1 MKTMRLWL
9 ERDPDMPIVQRLR
22 YAWVEVPLREIL
34 LSGIHPWQGPH
45 SHPTM
50 QRGFTERLNGDGLKI
65 EELVDHGYCLDLHAD
80 IGGYPYAD
88 SSPLERLLEQVGERV
103 RFVGDGFGY
112 QQLLQLAKQQLA
124 QRWTHGKVW
133 QVLGRMGLDF
143 NGLRRFLKG
152 KAPQVKLQSYA
163 DVERY
168 DLAELLTLA
177 DFHDQP
183 DLLIRLAMPGIT
195 FRSDAFIASVTE
207 DGGYLSL
214 LPEISCFQLR
224 VHSGREAVTYNCW
237 RAEETV
243 RLIPD
248 LKEGAGERALARQTA
263 DRWSDGRQR
272 YCFSLGLDDLCDMVE
287 GREADIAFPSL
298 NYVEPVQ
305 PPVSQARVCEVRVAQ
320 YQVTAPVS
328 IHDTAERIRQLLGD
342 YGVSRQ
348 GNKAALAQRLAT
360 LSARVYGEHEG
371 ELNEYFRDH
380 RFIRAGRGGGQQCQI
395 FPLLPGCSLRAMVL
409 TMYLLRHLRGDAIV
423 QVDYED
429 DSYDL
434 PDLALALLER
444 RVQLAGSFLR
454 VEESVWQQKHR
465 QQNHR

>member
-1 MKTMRLWL
+1 MKTMRLRL
-9 ERDPDMPIVQRLR
+9 ERDPDMPVVQRLR
-22 YAWVEVPLREIL
+22 CAWVEVPLREIL

-50 QRGFTERLNGDGLKI
+50 QRGFSDRLNGDGLKI
-65 EELVDHGYCLDLHAD
+65 EELAEHGYCLDIHAD
-80 IGGYPYAD
+80 VGGYPYAD
-88 SSPLERLLEQVGERV
+88 RSPLERLLEQVGERV

-112 QQLLQLAKQQLA
+112 QQLRQMAKERLC
-124 QRWTHGKVW
+124 QRWTHGIVW
-133 QVLGRMGLDF
+133 QILGQMHLDF
-143 NGLRRFLKG
+143 NGLRRFLKAR
-152 KAPQVKLQSYA
+152 APQVRLQGYA

-168 DLAELLTLA
+168 DLAELLSLE
-177 DFHDQP
+177 DFDGQP
-183 DLLIRLAMPGIT
+183 DLLIPMAMPGIT
-195 FRSDAFIASVTE
+195 FRKDAFIASVTA

-214 LPEISCFQLR
+214 LSEIKHFQLR
-224 VHSGREAVTYNCW
+224 VHSGRETVTYNCRW
-237 RAEETV
+237 AGETV

-263 DRWSDGRQR
+263 DRWSGGRQR
-272 YCFSLGLDDLCDMVE
+272 YCFSLRLDDLCATVE

-305 PPVSQARVCEVRVAQ
+305 PPTSQARVCQVRVAQ
-320 YQVTAPVS
+320 YQVTKPAS
-328 IHDTAERIRQLLGD
+328 IHDTAESIRLLLGD

-348 GNKAALAQRLAT
+348 GNKAALAQRLAA

-371 ELNEYFRDH
+371 ELEAYFRAH
-380 RFIRAGRGGGQQCQI
+380 RFIRAGMGGGQPFQT
-395 FPLLPGCSLRAMVL
+395 FPVLQGCSLGNMVL

-454 VEESVWQQKHR
+454 VEESVWQQKH
-465 QQNHR
+465 HR